1 MGLSWYYDYFHLHR
15 ISAAMNE
22 GGHGVLLMPNSMDN
36 VRRIASLRE
45 TNYLAHNFSSYPQGK
60 HCA

>member
-22 GGHGVLLMPNSMDN
+22 GGHGILLMPNSMDN
-36 VRRIASLRE
+36 VRHIASLRE
-45 TNYLAHNFSSYPQGK
+45 TNYLAHNFSS
-60 HCA
+60 